1 MRCAHHPMEDLTQD
15 VRDVNARRD
24 NKKVLLCVVCVFC
37 APVALPRTAD
47 ASAREVLDRGSIEI
61 GIASSELDGNIAV
74 SGNALGTD
82 INLSRDL
89 DIGGQ
94 DHGELFAAR
103 WRPFDRHEFGVRGQ
117 HYGRSGERTISRDIV
132 FDDEIF
138 TINSRVKG
146 EIDLDV
152 WTVNYTGWLV
162 ANERRAFGL
171 SLGALQYR
179 LALKLGAKNLPGG
192 VQPEPIEAEVSEDL
206 PVVVAGAEYR
216 EKLSDRWRIVVRAAV
231 FQASINS
238 IDGTV
243 INVDGG
249 VEYAFSDRLALAL
262 RYSQTRLD
270 AEASRSGLTGRLD
283 LDLTNVQSALIWHW

>member
-1 MRCAHHPMEDLTQD
+1 MRGAHQPMGELTQEVHEVT
-15 VRDVNARRD
+15 VRRGHRKAV
-24 NKKVLLCVVCVFC
+24 LCVFCVFC
-37 APVALPRTAD
+37 APILLFRTAD
-47 ASAREVLDRGSIEI
+47 ANPREVLDRGSIEI

-74 SGNALGTD
+74 SGNALGTEID
-82 INLSRDL
+82 VSRDL
-89 DIGGQ
+89 DIGGR

-103 WRPFDRHEFGVRGQ
+103 WRPFERHEFGLRGQ
-117 HYGRSGERTISRDIV
+117 HYGRNGERTISRDIV
-132 FDDEIF
+132 FDDEVF

-152 WTVNYTGWLV
+152 WTLNYTGWLV
-162 ANERRAFGL
+162 ANERRAFGI

-179 LALKLGAKNLPGG
+179 LALKLGAENLPGG

-206 PVVVAGAEYR
+206 PVAVAGAEYR

-231 FQASINS
+231 FQARINS

-243 INVDGG
+243 VNVDGG
-249 VEYAFSDRLALAL
+249 VEYALSDRLALAL

-270 AEASRSGLTGRLD
+270 AETSRSGLTGRLD
-283 LDLTNVQSALIWHW
+283 LDLTAVQSALIWHW